1 MMNWVISENCEMDE
15 DCSEAAIEFD
25 CKDMF
30 LILRDAGCPVP
41 KNICSCAAYEGN
53 FDLLKW
59 LHEDEGYDLRP
70 LALERI
76 YDEEILDYYYEHDPD
91 GGLRAVDDDIAI
103 YPFMRNAAK
112 RGNLVFAEWFIE
124 KKLSKG
130 ITFTGWNGLIMAYA
144 LWEENPHRDKSQ
156 VCSIFDE
163 GFADWARAQGCPEP
177 TDDDWHML
185 RLREKDDDSESA
197 SESDTSSEAGPESD
211 E

>member
-1 MMNWVISENCEMDE
+1 MLNWVISENCEMDE
-15 DCSEAAIEFD
+15 DCSEAAIENNRT
-25 CKDMF
+25 DMF

-41 KNICSCAAYEGN
+41 KEICSNAAYEGN

-59 LHEDEGYDLRP
+59 LHEDEGYDLHP
-70 LALERI
+70 LGLVRI

-91 GGLRAVDDDIAI
+91 GGLKALDDDYAI
-103 YPFMRNAAK
+103 YPFMRSAAE

-124 KKLSKG
+124 KKLNEG

-144 LWEENPHRDKSQ
+144 LWEESPLRKSQ
-156 VCSIFDE
+156 DDSIFDG
-163 GFADWARAQGCPEP
+163 GFADWARQQGCPEP
-177 TDDDWHML
+177 DEADWHML
-185 RLREKDDDSESA
+185 RLREKDDGSESA

>member
-1 MMNWVISENCEMDE
+1 
-15 DCSEAAIEFD
+15 
-25 CKDMF
+25 
-30 LILRDAGCPVP
+30 
-41 KNICSCAAYEGN
+41 
-53 FDLLKW
+53 
-59 LHEDEGYDLRP
+59 
-70 LALERI
+70 
-76 YDEEILDYYYEHDPD
+76 
-91 GGLRAVDDDIAI
+91 
-103 YPFMRNAAK
+103 MRNAAK

-144 LWEENPHRDKSQ
+144 LWEESPMREAQDE
-156 VCSIFDE
+156 SIFDE
-163 GFADWARAQGCPEP
+163 DFVDWARAQGCPEP